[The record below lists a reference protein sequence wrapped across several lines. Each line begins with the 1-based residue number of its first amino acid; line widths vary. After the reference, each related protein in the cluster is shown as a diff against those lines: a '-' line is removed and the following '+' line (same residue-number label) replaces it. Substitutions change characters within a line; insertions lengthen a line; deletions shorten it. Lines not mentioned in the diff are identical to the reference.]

1 MNMKKVLF
9 SLVALLAVMTVQAQS
24 LCGSWRIMQPIVETE
39 EEGTV
44 LLQNIMYTF
53 NEDGTYTC
61 ADEFTVSTEPAP
73 TMALEVATNIEIK
86 GTYTLEGNK
95 LTMTPDINTYKA
107 ELLSISM
114 NGQVTD
120 NPMVRSNIMSMLT
133 DNDFKAQFCE
143 VENYTV
149 NVGESLLEM
158 NDGETATNY
167 ARISTMK
174 K

>member
-86 GTYTLEGNK
+86 GAYTLEGNK
-95 LTMTPDINTYKA
+95 LTMTPDVNTYKA

-120 NPMVRSNIMSMLT
+120 NPMVKSNIMSMLN

>member
-1 MNMKKVLF
+1 MCCWHKNCHY
-9 SLVALLAVMTVQAQS
+9 
-24 LCGSWRIMQPIVETE
+24 LCDDNINSNEYE
-39 EEGTV
+39 ESF
-44 LLQNIMYTF
+44 I
-53 NEDGTYTC
+53 
-61 ADEFTVSTEPAP
+61 FTRCL
-73 TMALEVATNIEIK
+73 LEVATNIEIK
-86 GTYTLEGNK
+86 GAYTLEGNK
-95 LTMTPDINTYKA
+95 LTMTPDVNTYKA

-120 NPMVRSNIMSMLT
+120 NPMVRSNIMSML
-133 DNDFKAQFCE
+133 NAADFKAQFGE

-149 NVGESLLEM
+149 NVGEALLEM

>member
-1 MNMKKVLF
+1 MKKVLF

-61 ADEFTVSTEPAP
+61 TDEFTVSTEPAP

-95 LTMTPDINTYKA
+95 LTMTPDVNTYKA

-120 NPMVRSNIMSMLT
+120 NPMVKSNIMSMLN
-133 DNDFKAQFCE
+133 DNDIKAQFCE

>member
-1 MNMKKVLF
+1 MKKVLF

-86 GTYTLEGNK
+86 GAYTLEGNK
-95 LTMTPDINTYKA
+95 LTMTPDVNTYKA

-120 NPMVRSNIMSMLT
+120 NPMVRSNIMSMLNA
-133 DNDFKAQFCE
+133 DDFKAQFGE
-143 VENYTV
+143 VQNYTV

-158 NDGETATNY
+158 NDGEKATNY

>member
-1 MNMKKVLF
+1 
-9 SLVALLAVMTVQAQS
+9 
-24 LCGSWRIMQPIVETE
+24 
-39 EEGTV
+39 
-44 LLQNIMYTF
+44 MYTF

-61 ADEFTVSTEPAP
+61 ADEFTISTEPAP

-86 GTYTLEGNK
+86 GAYTLEGNK
-95 LTMTPDINTYKA
+95 LTMTPDVNTYKA

-120 NPMVRSNIMSMLT
+120 NPMVRSNIMSML
-133 DNDFKAQFCE
+133 NAADFKAQFGE

-149 NVGESLLEM
+149 NVGEALLEM

>member
-1 MNMKKVLF
+1 MKKVLF

>member
-1 MNMKKVLF
+1 
-9 SLVALLAVMTVQAQS
+9 
-24 LCGSWRIMQPIVETE
+24 
-39 EEGTV
+39 
-44 LLQNIMYTF
+44 
-53 NEDGTYTC
+53 
-61 ADEFTVSTEPAP
+61 
-73 TMALEVATNIEIK
+73 
-86 GTYTLEGNK
+86 
-95 LTMTPDINTYKA
+95 
-107 ELLSISM
+107 
-114 NGQVTD
+114 
-120 NPMVRSNIMSMLT
+120 MSMLN